1 MFLEYRGHGWYVW
14 NYSLI
19 SVNTLSSTADFVCV
33 GVVKVLSPDLQY
45 YFIIL
50 LLFYLNS
57 TIKL

>member
-1 MFLEYRGHGWYVW
+1 MFLEYR
-14 NYSLI
+14 LI
-19 SVNTLSSTADFVCV
+19 CLKLQFDQCVNTLSSTADFVCV